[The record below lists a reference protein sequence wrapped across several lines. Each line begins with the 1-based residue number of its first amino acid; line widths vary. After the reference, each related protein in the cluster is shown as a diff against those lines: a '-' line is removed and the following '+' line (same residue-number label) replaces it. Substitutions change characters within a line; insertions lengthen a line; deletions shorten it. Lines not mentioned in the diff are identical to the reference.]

1 MSVGLSVKYGCM
13 NGIFILDTDS
23 VEKNIILSLKSNV
36 SIVKHLQIMELTITN
51 ILIPQMVKKNSIA
64 LIYNVTA

>member
-36 SIVKHLQIMELTITN
+36 SIVKHFQIMELTITN